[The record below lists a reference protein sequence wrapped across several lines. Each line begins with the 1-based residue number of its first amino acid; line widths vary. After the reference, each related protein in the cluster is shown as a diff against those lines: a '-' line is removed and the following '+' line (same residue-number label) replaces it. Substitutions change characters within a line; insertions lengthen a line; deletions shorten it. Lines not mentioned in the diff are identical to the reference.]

1 MTKPAVKQSIMISK
15 SIERRDICFIQAH
28 TLSDFMTV
36 YFFGGSELV
45 FPAALKKASIAKLA
59 TMLEP
64 PLLINGKVTPVSGSK
79 SVDPKIFKAA

>member
-1 MTKPAVKQSIMISK
+1 
-15 SIERRDICFIQAH
+15 
-28 TLSDFMTV
+28 MTV

-45 FPAALKKASIAKLA
+45 FLAALKKASIAKLA